1 MYVCM
6 YVCIYVCMY
15 VYMYVCRYDVCM
27 MYDVCM
33 VDLKISELSYFNF
46 CVKTFFC
53 PGYPRKF
60 FDSVKLI
67 LCSEV

>member
-6 YVCIYVCMY
+6 YVSMYLCMY

-46 CVKTFFC
+46 CVKTF
-53 PGYPRKF
+53 
-60 FDSVKLI
+60 SVQDTHENFLI
-67 LCSEV
+67 VLN